1 MATEV
6 HRHGRNASAERRAA
20 APLDPDE
27 AGAQR
32 RVVQAD
38 HSVPS
43 LREKQPRYD
52 LMAPRI
58 WLHSRDSFTSRDI
71 AHLNLRIVLRGAQMP
86 RPIGRTGA
94 LTSVSIRLPNGS
106 RLRWYLAS
114 TASTS
119 DGVTTTWSTS
129 TLSQARFSVT
139 SQPFAAEGPGRSSP
153 PPRLHVPERRRIG

>member
-52 LMAPRI
+52 LMARVCGSIVETASPVEI
-58 WLHSRDSFTSRDI
+58 SHS
-71 AHLNLRIVLRGAQMP
+71 LNPRIVLRGAQMP

-106 RLRWYLAS
+106 RLRSYFAS

-153 PPRLHVPERRRIG
+153 PPRLAPRA

>member
-38 HSVPS
+38 HSVPR
-43 LREKQPRYD
+43 LREKQTRYD
-52 LMAPRI
+52 LMAPRM

-71 AHLNLRIVLRGAQMP
+71 AQLESSHCLAWRPDASAHWSDWGINVGIHPVAEPVSAPMVLSFDRQP
-86 RPIGRTGA
+86 
-94 LTSVSIRLPNGS
+94 
-106 RLRWYLAS
+106 
-114 TASTS
+114 S

-139 SQPFAAEGPGRSSP
+139 S
-153 PPRLHVPERRRIG
+153 